1 MTMSEPRIRPGGFR
15 ELGSVTW
22 AISRLAAR
30 AMRVPQ
36 VHLFTT
42 LGQHRRLF
50 WSWLPFAA
58 VLLAFGKLRRRD
70 AELVILRVGHLR
82 GCEYELQQHRRIAKR
97 RGIDADTQAKIFQGP
112 QADGLSGRDRALLG
126 AVDELVDTRTL
137 SSETWRSL
145 SEHLERR
152 QMIEFVTLVSQYDAL
167 AATLDALKV
176 PLDYPE

>member
-1 MTMSEPRIRPGGFR
+1 VTSEPRIRPGGFR
-15 ELGSVTW
+15 ELGLVNW

-30 AMRVPQ
+30 TMRLPQ

-50 WSWLPFAA
+50 WSWVPFAA

-70 AELVILRVGHLR
+70 TELIILRVGQLR

-97 RGIDADTQAKIFQGP
+97 RGIDTETQAKVFQGP
-112 QADGLSGRDRALLG
+112 QADGLSARDRALLG
-126 AVDELVDTRTL
+126 AVDELVGTRTL
-137 SSETWRSL
+137 SPVAWRSL
-145 SEHLERR
+145 SSYLDQP
-152 QMIEFVTLVSQYDAL
+152 QMIEFVTLVGQYDAL
-167 AATLDALKV
+167 AATLAALKV